1 MSRPHL
7 GHLIIAQTIFEAEN
21 FDKIIFIPANISPH
35 KKNKRTSRIDMRVK
49 MLDLA
54 IKDNP
59 NFELS
64 DIEMERGGVSFS
76 YETIITFKNNNNI
89 TKTNNNRK
97 LGKLGKSQKTN
108 YEKHEK
114 NK

>member
-1 MSRPHL
+1 MKICLFGGTFNPPHL

-35 KKNKRTSRIDMRVK
+35 KKNKKTSKIDMRVK

-64 DIEMERGGVSFS
+64 
-76 YETIITFKNNNNI
+76 NI
-89 TKTNNNRK
+89 TSFPKLNNVSVLLSYNNVV
-97 LGKLGKSQKTN
+97 LGGI
-108 YEKHEK
+108 
-114 NK
+114 